1 MSTRKYESGYSK
13 LKKRRRVEAL
23 IESQRGAM
31 DKFVKTNNAN
41 EQVNNVNQDENE
53 NREEVVVEQ
62 VNNIDDNDLRVN
74 QDENENRRGS
84 CRTS

>member
-1 MSTRKYESGYSK
+1 
-13 LKKRRRVEAL
+13 V
-23 IESQRGAM
+23 
-31 DKFVKTNNAN
+31 N